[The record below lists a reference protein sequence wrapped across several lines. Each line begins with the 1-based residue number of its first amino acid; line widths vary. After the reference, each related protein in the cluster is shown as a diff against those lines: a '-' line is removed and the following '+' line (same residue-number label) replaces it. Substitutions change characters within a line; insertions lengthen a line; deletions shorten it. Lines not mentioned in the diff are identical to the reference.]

1 MLTAKDVMTREVVT
15 VKPDTA
21 VQDIAQLLY
30 SQRISGVP
38 VVDAQEKVVGMV
50 SEGDLMSHVGAI
62 GDAPPKRSWW
72 LRLLGDAP
80 DTAESY
86 TRSHGRTAQDVMSR
100 KVLSVSEDT
109 PLGDI
114 ARLLEKNRIKRV
126 PVLADGKL
134 VGLISRA
141 NLLRGLAV
149 AKPQQASITADDRAL
164 GEQITRELRK
174 HPWGAF
180 TNVIVQDGVAHLW
193 GFIDAESERRA
204 ISLIAEEIPG
214 VRGVEDHLTFRP
226 VYEG

>member
-15 VKPDTA
+15 VKPDTS

-38 VVDAQEKVVGMV
+38 VLDADDKVVGMV
-50 SEGDLMSHVGAI
+50 SEGDLMGHVGAV

-72 LRLLGDAP
+72 LRLMGGTP
-80 DTAESY
+80 DTAENY

-100 KVLSVSEDT
+100 KVISVTDET
-109 PLGDI
+109 PLAEI

-126 PVLADGKL
+126 PVMANGEL

-149 AKPQQASITADDRAL
+149 AKPEQSARADDRAL
-164 GEQITRELRK
+164 AQAITKELRK
-174 HPWGAF
+174 HPWGVF

-204 ISLIAEEIPG
+204 ISLIAEEMPG
-214 VRGVEDHLTFRP
+214 VLGVEDHLTFRP

>member
-15 VKPDTA
+15 VKPETP
-21 VQDIAQLLY
+21 VEDIAQLLY

-38 VVDAQEKVVGMV
+38 VVDGSGKVTGMV
-50 SEGDLMSHVGAI
+50 SEGDLMSHVGAV
-62 GDAPPKRSWW
+62 GEEPAKRSWW
-72 LRLLGDAP
+72 LRLISAAP
-80 DTAESY
+80 DTAERF
-86 TRSHGRTAQDVMSR
+86 TRTHGRKASDVMSR
-100 KVLSVSEDT
+100 KLVSVGEDT
-109 PLGDI
+109 PLAEI

-149 AKPQQASITADDRAL
+149 ARPEKSVSADDRAL
-164 GEQITRELRK
+164 GDAITKELRK
-174 HPWGAF
+174 HPWGLF

-204 ISLIAEEIPG
+204 IALIAEETPG